1 MEKNELQQRSK
12 EFAHRCVKL
21 CLALPKT
28 ILGRHIKGQLIRCST
43 SVAAN
48 YRAACIAQTKEGFI
62 SKLSIVIEESD
73 ESNFW
78 LEFIID
84 EGLLTKNKVKP
95 LLQESEELTAIFF
108 SSRKTARKNGLNDLS
123 LKKLFVIHTGEHEF
137 DLNEDIRAIPS
148 HQIQSL
154 SKNHL

>member
-1 MEKNELQQRSK
+1 MNKNELQHRSK
-12 EFAHRCVKL
+12 DFSHRCVKL
-21 CLALPKT
+21 CMVLPKT
-28 ILGRHIKGQLIRCST
+28 ILGKHIQGQLIRSST

-48 YRAACIAQTKEGFI
+48 YRAACIAQTKAGFI

-95 LLQESEELTAIFF
+95 LLQESEELIAIFF
-108 SSRKTARKNGLNDLS
+108 SSRKTARKN
-123 LKKLFVIHTGEHEF
+123 
-137 DLNEDIRAIPS
+137 
-148 HQIQSL
+148 
-154 SKNHL
+154 SK